1 MKYEM
6 LDRLLEEK
14 RAVFENVSD
23 RIWEFAETRFQE
35 KQSAALQ
42 KETLRAEE
50 FEIEENLGGIE
61 TAFCAKFGAGHPVIG
76 ILGESMT
83 RFRECPRKRIS
94 QKKSRKQRA
103 HRDTAAATIFWAP
116 DVWKRLWR

>member
-42 KETLRAEE
+42 KETLRAEG

-61 TAFCAKFGAGHPVIG
+61 TAFSAKFGAGHPVIG
-76 ILGESMT
+76 ILGEYDALPGM
-83 RFRECPRKRIS
+83 S
-94 QKKSRKQRA
+94 QKADLTKKSRKQRA